1 MLIDAHNHPN
11 WHGFN
16 AKKIL
21 ENMDEQGIDQM
32 WLFSWEVPEDEYS
45 PSYHRVLP
53 PIGSGIPL
61 ADILEVGRQAP
72 DRFVLG
78 YMPHPKRPDA
88 IDRLKAAVEIHGI
101 RLASELKV
109 RLLFDDPDAIR
120 LYHFCGE
127 QKLPITIHLDYP
139 IDHGGSSYPRP
150 NWWYGGSLDA
160 FERALAECPETAF
173 IGHAPGFWAHIS
185 GDDLATREVYPAG
198 KVLPGGRV
206 PEILRQYPNLYADL
220 SAGSALNALARDR
233 AFSAAF
239 LVEFQDKLL
248 FGRDYFDTRL
258 MDFLLELDLPAAV
271 FEKISWRN
279 AQGLLENYLEEPG
292 PQRE

>member
-21 ENMDEQGIDQM
+21 ENMDEQGIDKM

-53 PIGSGIPL
+53 PIGTGVPL

-88 IDRLKAAVEIHGI
+88 IDRLKAAVEIHGV
-101 RLASELKV
+101 RVASELKV
-109 RLLFDDPDAIR
+109 RVLFDDPDAIR

-139 IDHGGSSYPRP
+139 IDHGGGSYPRS

-160 FERALAECPETAF
+160 FERALVECPETAF

-185 GDDLATREVYPAG
+185 GDDLGTKEVYPAG
-198 KVLPGGRV
+198 PVLPGGRV

-220 SAGSALNALARDR
+220 SAGSALNALSRDR

-239 LVEFQDKLL
+239 LAEFQDKLL

-258 MDFLLELDLPAAV
+258 MDFLLEMDLPATV
-271 FEKISWRN
+271 FDKIAWRN
-279 AQGLLENYLEEPG
+279 AQRLLDNYLDRPT
-292 PQRE
+292 PH

>member
-32 WLFSWEVPEDEYS
+32 WLFSWEVPKDEYS

-258 MDFLLELDLPAAV
+258 MDFLLEMDLPAAV
-271 FEKISWRN
+271 FEKIAWRN
-279 AQGLLENYLEEPG
+279 AQGLLENYLDEPG